1 MACYS
6 LGEVALAGRQERV
19 PPMTPSVDIWAMINP
34 YPEWFGNFG
43 DRIALLFGLP
53 FGVTNQGKVAK
64 KTA

>member
-1 MACYS
+1 
-6 LGEVALAGRQERV
+6 
-19 PPMTPSVDIWAMINP
+19 MTPSVDIWAMINP